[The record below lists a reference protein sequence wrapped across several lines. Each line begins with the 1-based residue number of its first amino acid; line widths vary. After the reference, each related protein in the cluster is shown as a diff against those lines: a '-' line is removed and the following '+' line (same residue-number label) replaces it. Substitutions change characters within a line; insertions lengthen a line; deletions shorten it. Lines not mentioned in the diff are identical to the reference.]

1 MQADILSPLAPSL
14 SPRSDTF
21 VIRVMGETNTKS
33 SAKTWI
39 EVVVQRTPD
48 YVKAD
53 IDAPHHR
60 PHEPFMDQNLNG
72 YWDEG
77 LDQGPE
83 PWTNLNYNKTDYP
96 DLPGDKNSH
105 FRDGMPSDL
114 SLNLDPQEEDVGSKK
129 GISIFGVNQ
138 RFGRKFRIVQFRWLR
153 EQDV

>member
-83 PWTNLNYNKTDYP
+83 PWTNLNYNKTDYR
-96 DLPGDKNSH
+96 LPGDKNSH

-114 SLNLDPQEEDVGSKK
+114 SQP
-129 GISIFGVNQ
+129 
-138 RFGRKFRIVQFRWLR
+138 
-153 EQDV
+153 

>member
-1 MQADILSPLAPSL
+1 M
-14 SPRSDTF
+14 
-21 VIRVMGETNTKS
+21 
-33 SAKTWI
+33 
-39 EVVVQRTPD
+39 QRTPD

-129 GISIFGVNQ
+129 GFRSLALIKDLDGSLELFNFAGCVN
-138 RFGRKFRIVQFRWLR
+138 RMSRNA
-153 EQDV
+153 